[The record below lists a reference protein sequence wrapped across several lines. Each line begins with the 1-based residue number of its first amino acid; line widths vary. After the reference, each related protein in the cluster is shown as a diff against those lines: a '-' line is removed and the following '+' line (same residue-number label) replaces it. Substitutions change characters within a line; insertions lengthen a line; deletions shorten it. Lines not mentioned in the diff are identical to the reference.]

1 MRNVLDLHAP
11 ILPTDWR
18 EIRGLTVP
26 VDRNARAKIKSQR
39 PACLWLTGLSGAGKS
54 TVAELL
60 EWTLHQK
67 GHHTYILDGDLMRSG
82 LCSDLGFSI
91 DDRVEQT
98 RRVSQTA
105 GMMVDAGLIVIVAV
119 ISPFQ
124 EERERARRCFG
135 PNEFIEIYVDTP
147 LATCEMRDVKGL
159 YRKARENIIPN
170 FTGISSPYEPPEDPE
185 VTLHCGTETPR
196 ESVAHVLNALRD
208 FQIISD
214 DTNQITPFSAR

>member
-1 MRNVLDLHAP
+1 VRNALDLREP
-11 ILPTDWR
+11 ISQTDWPTTR
-18 EIRGLTVP
+18 KLRAS
-26 VDRNARAKIKSQR
+26 VDRNARAQIKFQR

-82 LCSDLGFSI
+82 LCSDLGFSA

-98 RRVSQTA
+98 RRVTQTA
-105 GMMVDAGLIVIVAV
+105 RMMVDAGLIVIVAV

-124 EERERARRCFG
+124 KEREKARQCFD

-147 LATCEMRDVKGL
+147 LATCEKRDVKGL
-159 YRKARENIIPN
+159 YQKARENKIPN

-185 VTLHCGTETPR
+185 VTLHCDIETPL
-196 ESVAHVLNALRD
+196 ESVEHILNALQT
-208 FQIISD
+208 FKIISG
-214 DTNQITPFSAR
+214 DTA